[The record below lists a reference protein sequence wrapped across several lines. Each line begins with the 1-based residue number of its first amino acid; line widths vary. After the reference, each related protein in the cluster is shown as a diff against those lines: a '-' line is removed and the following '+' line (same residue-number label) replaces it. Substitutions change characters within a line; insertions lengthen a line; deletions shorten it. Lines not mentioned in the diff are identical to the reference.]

1 MIKEYK
7 TINGELIIKREE
19 NVIVAEFIG
28 TLDLKIAIAFKNALL
43 ELTKPLQGQKWA
55 YLSLS
60 PRNDAATPEAEEV
73 LVECLQLAWSLGCVA
88 GAYVL
93 KTNLTIDQ
101 VDRMLK
107 KAGLATGIQG
117 KIFNSA
123 EEARQSVNNAL
134 TNV

>member
-7 TINGELIIKREE
+7 TINGELIIKREK

-28 TLDLKIAIAFKNALL
+28 ALDLKIAMAFKNALV
-43 ELTKPLQGQKWA
+43 ELTKLLQGQKWG

-60 PRNDAATPEAEEV
+60 TRNDAATPEAEEV
-73 LVECLQLAWSLGCVA
+73 LVECLQLAWSLGCVT

-107 KAGLATGIQG
+107 KAGLETGIKG
-117 KIFNSA
+117 KVFNTA
-123 EEARQSVNNAL
+123 EEARRSINTFL
-134 TNV
+134 SDD